1 MRRGLGGVTGA
12 VALAVAFASPAAAQ
26 DVPPIVT
33 DRPDQTESP
42 FAVPRGS
49 VQLEAGGLHE
59 LGSGDAGG
67 RLTVVGSILARIGVA
82 APVEL
87 RMGFAGWERATADG
101 SDATG
106 FGDLNLGLKV
116 VLREGEGLAPSAALL
131 GTVLLPVGEAE
142 VRAPGVDPVLRA
154 ALAHDLGGSFSLG
167 YNVGAAWVTTEE
179 GDAESTHV
187 EGLYTVSLG
196 RGFGSRAGAFV
207 EAFGTI
213 APSDGHA
220 SSHALDG
227 GVTFEVR
234 PNVQLD
240 ASLGL
245 GLDAAS
251 PQWFVGLGI
260 SVRIPR

>member
-1 MRRGLGGVTGA
+1 VTGA
-12 VALAVAFASPAAAQ
+12 VALAVALASPAVAQ

-49 VQLEAGGLHE
+49 VQFEAGGLHE

-87 RMGFAGWERATADG
+87 RMGFAGWERATAEG
-101 SDATG
+101 SEATG

-116 VLREGEGLAPSAALL
+116 VLREGEGLAPSVALL
-131 GTVLLPVGEAE
+131 GTVLLPVGDAE
-142 VRAPGVDPVLRA
+142 FRAAGVDPVVRA

-167 YNVGAAWVTTEE
+167 YNVGAAWVTREN
-179 GDAESTHV
+179 GDVESTRV
-187 EGLYTVSLG
+187 DGLYSVSLG
-196 RGFGSRAGAFV
+196 RALGSRFGAFL
-207 EAFGTI
+207 EAFG
-213 APSDGHA
+213 ALAFSSDYP

-227 GVTFEVR
+227 GVTFGMR

-240 ASLGL
+240 AAVGVGL
-245 GLDAAS
+245 TDEA
-251 PQWFVGLGI
+251 PQWFVGVGMA
-260 SVRIPR
+260 VRIPR